1 MSLNKETFVWEVVES
16 MEVEDLLIKQ
26 FDNSN
31 ELLMIIDGSGL
42 ILRVNKIWYY
52 VLGYKPEE
60 MKGVEFWKFVSDED
74 VERTKEAFNNKTHVQ
89 KDFNNCYVNKEG
101 KRVPLTWDKRVT
113 TNKNTILATAK
124 IND

>member
-60 MKGVEFWKFVSDED
+60 MKGVEF
-74 VERTKEAFNNKTHVQ
+74 
-89 KDFNNCYVNKEG
+89 
-101 KRVPLTWDKRVT
+101 
-113 TNKNTILATAK
+113 
-124 IND
+124 